1 MRSAWRIALL
11 AIPVAAA
18 AGLGWHFLRTP
29 AEAVAPGRAPAPPI
43 PVTGGVVVARDVPIY
58 LTGLGTVQAYNT
70 VVVKVRVDGQIEKV
84 DYVEGQ
90 DVKAGD
96 VLVQIDPRPFQA
108 ALDQAK
114 ATKAKDEAQLANA
127 QLDLKRFVDLGSYAT
142 RQSVDTQRAL
152 IRQLQAT
159 IQSDAAAIES
169 AQIQLDYTT
178 VKAPISGRTG
188 IRLVDEGNI
197 VHAADPGGLVVITQ
211 LQPISVIFNLPDEQL
226 REVFKAMAS
235 GPLQTIALAR
245 SDQQQLDVG
254 TLSLVDNQI
263 DQSTDSAR
271 LKATFP
277 NPHQALWPGQFV
289 TVRLL
294 LETLHNAVTV
304 PSTAIQRGPDGMYV
318 YLIKPD
324 RTVAMQPVT
333 VAHMAQHVAVIT
345 KGLELGQKIVVSGQ
359 YRLQPGSVVEARDD
373 GAVLSER

>member
-1 MRSAWRIALL
+1 MRSAWRIAFIAVP
-11 AIPVAAA
+11 AIAA
-18 AGLGWHFLRTP
+18 AGLGWHFLRAP
-29 AEAVAPGRAPAPPI
+29 AEAVSPARAAMAPI
-43 PVTGGVVVARDVPIY
+43 PVTAGTVVARDVPID

-70 VVVKVRVDGQIEKV
+70 VVVKVRVDGQIVKV
-84 DYVEGQ
+84 NYVEGQ

-114 ATKAKDEAQLANA
+114 ATKAKDEAQLATA
-127 QLDLKRFVDLGSYAT
+127 QLDLQRFVNLGTYAT
-142 RQSVDTQRAL
+142 RQSVDTQRNL

-159 IQSDAAAIES
+159 IQSDQAAIES

-178 VKAPISGRTG
+178 VRAPISGRTG

-197 VHAADPGGLVVITQ
+197 VHATDTGGLVVITQ
-211 LQPISVIFNLPDEQL
+211 LQPISVIFSLPDEQL
-226 REVFKAMAS
+226 RGVFRAMAK
-235 GPLQTIALAR
+235 GPLRTVALAR

-277 NPHQALWPGQFV
+277 NPHHALWPGQFV
-289 TVRLL
+289 TVRLR

-318 YLIKPD
+318 YVIKPD

-333 VAHMAQHVAVIT
+333 VAHMARHIAVVT
-345 KGLELGQKIVVSGQ
+345 RGLELGQKIVVAGQ
-359 YRLQPGSVVEARDD
+359 YRLQPGSVVQTRDTN
-373 GAVLSER
+373 AMLSER